1 MDWTPIVAG
10 VGIVAALVGVIW
22 KQMNDKIKEHK
33 DDCDK
38 AIDALW
44 DQIGRDSGSGMRV
57 KVHNSTPMGAHVEL
71 ERRVDALESGPFG
84 ER

>member
-1 MDWTPIVAG
+1 MDWTPIAIVIG
-10 VGIVAALVGVIW
+10 VAAGLVGVIW

-38 AIDALW
+38 SISALW
-44 DQIGRDSGSGMRV
+44 DQIGRDSNSGMRN
-57 KVHNSTPMGAHVEL
+57 KVHNSTPMGAHMEL